1 VALRGAEPK
10 RPCCWT
16 GFRRIMPDGIRALGS
31 GMDREAQIQ
40 AIEEDLDVLQ
50 GLPVGSDQ
58 SARDALAHA
67 MVTVRRINQ
76 LLAQAQAQ
84 ALMGAGAPVD
94 DVLAK
99 LRKWVDQLVTELA
112 RIVGKLTQAT
122 SSSISVGAAL
132 SVTVHFGPSAS
143 Q

>member
-1 VALRGAEPK
+1 
-10 RPCCWT
+10 
-16 GFRRIMPDGIRALGS
+16 
-31 GMDREAQIQ
+31 MDREAQIQ
-40 AIEEDLDVLQ
+40 AIEEDLDALR

-58 SARDALAHA
+58 SARDALAQA

-84 ALMGAGAPVD
+84 AMMGAGAPMD
-94 DVLAK
+94 EILAK
-99 LRKWVDQLVTELA
+99 LREWFDRLVTQLT
-112 RIVGKLTQAT
+112 RIVEKLTQAT
-122 SSSISVGAAL
+122 SFSISVGTAL